1 MVNAKFLTVIY
12 HLPFTIY
19 RLPFMRKYRVGILGA
34 TGTVGQR
41 FVQLLENHPQ
51 FEITALAASDRS
63 AGKTYAQACA
73 WKLAGSMPE
82 YVKEIVVEPIA
93 PPLEC
98 DLVFSS
104 LPSNVARETEEAFAR
119 AGFPVIS
126 NSSSYRMDED
136 VPLII
141 PEINADHL
149 DLIEVQQR
157 KRGFGK
163 GFIITNPNCA
173 VMSFAPPL
181 AALDRKFGV
190 EAVFVTTLQAISGA
204 GYPGVSSFDIT
215 DNVLPYIAGEEPKV
229 ETESQK
235 ILGKLVDGAIRKA
248 DFTVSAQ
255 CFRVDVLDGHTV
267 SVRVKLRQNST
278 LEEVFEAVKKF
289 PSLDLHSSPKDFMA
303 LCDEPSRPQPRL
315 DRDNGKGMTIT
326 IGRIFPDTIFDY
338 RFVSLSHNTV
348 RGAAGSA
355 VLNAELLID
364 KGILK

>member
-1 MVNAKFLTVIY
+1 MS
-12 HLPFTIY
+12 
-19 RLPFMRKYRVGILGA
+19 RKYRVGILGA

-51 FEITALAASDRS
+51 FAVTALAASDRS
-63 AGKTYAQACA
+63 AGKPYSQACA

-82 YVKEIVVEPIA
+82 YVKQIVVQPIE
-93 PPLEC
+93 PPLNC
-98 DLVFSS
+98 DFVFSS

-119 AGFPVIS
+119 AGYPVIS
-126 NSSSYRMDED
+126 NSSSYRMDVD
-136 VPLII
+136 VPLLI
-141 PEINADHL
+141 PEINYEHL
-149 DLIEVQQR
+149 ALIEVQKR
-157 KRGFGK
+157 KRGFDK
-163 GFIITNPNCA
+163 GFIVTNPNCS
-173 VMSFAPPL
+173 VVSFAPPL

-229 ETESQK
+229 EIEAQK
-235 ILGKLVDGAIRKA
+235 ILGKYVDGAIEKA

-267 SVRVKLRQNST
+267 SVRVKLKRPST
-278 LEEVFEAVKKF
+278 LEEVFEALKTF
-289 PSLDLHSSPKDFMA
+289 PSLNLHSSPKDFISV
-303 LCDEPSRPQPRL
+303 CDEPSRPQPRL

-326 IGRIFPDTIFDY
+326 VGRLFPDNIFDY

-348 RGAAGSA
+348 RGAAGSSI
-355 VLNAELLID
+355 LNAELLID
-364 KGILK
+364 RRLL